1 MIPWL
6 HLVTALI
13 GAKVMYAISSLFMK
27 SLCSVWRE
35 NIGIETVTQKEIASV
50 RDELLLTNQERAGG

>member
-1 MIPWL
+1 M
-6 HLVTALI
+6 TALI
-13 GAKVMYAISSLFMK
+13 GAKVVYAFSSLFTK
-27 SLCSVWRE
+27 SLYSVWRE